1 MMEDPLIK
9 IIDDLEI
16 SDYVKNHYK
25 KCVDQG
31 GLCRRGIE
39 FAAKVFTLRPR
50 KK

>member
-1 MMEDPLIK
+1 MDDPLIK

-16 SDYVKNHYK
+16 SDYVKKHYK
-25 KCVDQG
+25 KCLEQG

-39 FAAKVFTLRPR
+39 LATKVLTARPR